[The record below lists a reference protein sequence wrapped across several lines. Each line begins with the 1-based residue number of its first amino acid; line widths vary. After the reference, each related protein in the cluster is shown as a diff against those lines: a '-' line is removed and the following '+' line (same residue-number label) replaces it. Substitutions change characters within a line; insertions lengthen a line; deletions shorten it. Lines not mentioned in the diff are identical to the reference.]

1 MYSHLHNMTGVNP
14 VATHLVTGG
23 NRGIGA
29 ATIEAVHAHQPGARI
44 LIASRTAPEPM
55 TNVEWIEADL
65 ATQAGLSAVKEHLPV
80 CDSLINN
87 AGIMIGQG
95 AFDISEQDRDLT
107 LAINQMAVVE
117 LSLAFIEAAAGKPI
131 RIVNNSSIA
140 AHLGHPDIWYGMTK
154 AAVLNFTKSVAKTY
168 GPQGVVCNC
177 VAAGPV
183 ETGMLDKI
191 PDARQQALK
200 SAAILGRFAK
210 PSDVADVMAWLA
222 IDSPDYVNGVC
233 IDINNG
239 TYMR

>member
-1 MYSHLHNMTGVNP
+1 M
-14 VATHLVTGG
+14 ATYLVTGG

-29 ATIEAVHAHQPGARI
+29 STVKAIRARKPDAHI
-44 LIASRTAPEPM
+44 LIASRTEPEPAK
-55 TNVEWIEADL
+55 NVEWIEADL
-65 ATQAGLSAVKEHLPV
+65 ATQAGLFAVKEHLPV
-80 CDSLINN
+80 CDGLINN
-87 AGIMIGQG
+87 SGVMIGKG
-95 AFDISEQDRDLT
+95 AFDITEKERDMT
-107 LAINQMAVVE
+107 MAINQMAVIE
-117 LSLAFIEAAAGKPI
+117 LSLALIEAAAGKPV

-154 AAVLNFTKSVAKTY
+154 AAVLNFTKSVAKSF

-191 PDARQQALK
+191 PDARQKAMK
-200 SAAILGRFAK
+200 SAAILGRFAN

-239 TYMR
+239 TYLR

>member
-1 MYSHLHNMTGVNP
+1 M
-14 VATHLVTGG
+14 ATYLVTGG

-29 ATIEAVHAHQPGARI
+29 ATVQAIIAREADAKV
-44 LIASRTAPEPM
+44 LIASRSAPE
-55 TNVEWIEADL
+55 TSRNIEWIEADL
-65 ATQAGLSAVKEHLPV
+65 ATETGLSSVRGCLPG
-80 CDSLINN
+80 CDVLINN
-87 AGIMIGQG
+87 AGIMVGKS
-95 AFDISEQDRDLT
+95 AFEISVAERDRII
-107 LAINQMAVVE
+107 AINQMAVVE
-117 LSLAFIEAAAGKPI
+117 LSLAFIGAANGRPV

-154 AAVLNFTKSVAKTY
+154 ASVLNFTKSVAKSF

-183 ETGMLDKI
+183 ETDMLGAI
-191 PDARQQALK
+191 PIIRQEALK
-200 SAAILGRFAK
+200 AKAILGRFAD

-222 IDSPDYVNGVC
+222 MDSPAYVNGVC

>member
-1 MYSHLHNMTGVNP
+1 M
-14 VATHLVTGG
+14 ATYLVTGG

-29 ATIEAVHAHQPGARI
+29 ATVKAILASKPDARI
-44 LIASRTAPEPM
+44 LIASRTPPEP
-55 TNVEWIEADL
+55 TKNVEWIEADL

-80 CDSLINN
+80 CDGLINN
-87 AGIMIGQG
+87 AGIMIGKG
-95 AFDISEQDRDLT
+95 AFEMTAQERNLT
-107 LAINQMAVVE
+107 VAINQTAVVE
-117 LSLAFIEAAAGKPI
+117 LSLALIDAAAGKPI
-131 RIVNNSSIA
+131 RIVNNASIA

-154 AAVLNFTKSVAKTY
+154 AAVLNFTKSVAKSF

-183 ETGMLDKI
+183 ETGMLEKI
-191 PDARQQALK
+191 PDARQQSLK
-200 SAAILGRFAK
+200 SAAILGRFAN
-210 PSDVADVMAWLA
+210 PSDVADVIAWLA

>member
-1 MYSHLHNMTGVNP
+1 MVTY
-14 VATHLVTGG
+14 LVTGG

-29 ATIEAVHAHQPGARI
+29 STVKAIRARKPNTQI
-44 LIASRTAPEPM
+44 LIASRTEPEPAN
-55 TNVEWIEADL
+55 NVAWIEADL
-65 ATQAGLSAVKEHLPV
+65 ATQTGLSAVKKHLSV
-80 CDSLINN
+80 CDGLINN
-87 AGIMIGQG
+87 SGIMIGKG
-95 AFDISEQDRDLT
+95 AFDVTDKERDLT

-117 LSLAFIEAAAGKPI
+117 LSLAFIKAAAGKPV

-154 AAVLNFTKSVAKTY
+154 AAVLNFTKSVAKSF

-183 ETGMLDKI
+183 ETGMLDTI

-200 SAAILGRFAK
+200 SATILDRFAN

>member
-1 MYSHLHNMTGVNP
+1 M
-14 VATHLVTGG
+14 TGG

-29 ATIEAVHAHQPGARI
+29 ATVKAILARDTDAKV
-44 LIASRTAPEPM
+44 LIASRSAPEPLKKID
-55 TNVEWIEADL
+55 WIEADL
-65 ATQAGLSAVKEHLPV
+65 STEAGLSAVKDCLAG
-80 CDSLINN
+80 CDALINN
-87 AGIMIGQG
+87 AGIMIGKG
-95 AFDISEQDRDLT
+95 AFEISEAERDKT
-107 LAINQMAVVE
+107 IAINQMAVVE
-117 LSLAFIEAAAGKPI
+117 LSLAFIKAANGRPI

-154 AAVLNFTKSVAKTY
+154 ASVFNFTKSVAKSF

-183 ETGMLDKI
+183 ETDMLGTI
-191 PDARQQALK
+191 PESRQNALK
-200 SAAILGRFAK
+200 AQAILGRFAD

-222 IDSPDYVNGVC
+222 INSPAYVNGVC

>member
-1 MYSHLHNMTGVNP
+1 METY
-14 VATHLVTGG
+14 LVTGG

-29 ATIEAVHAHQPGARI
+29 SAVKAIRARKSDARI
-44 LIASRTAPEPM
+44 LIASRTAPEPAK
-55 TNVEWIEADL
+55 NVEWIEADL
-65 ATQAGLSAVKEHLPV
+65 ATQAGLLAVKEHLSV
-80 CDSLINN
+80 CDGLINN
-87 AGIMIGQG
+87 SGIMIGKG
-95 AFDISEQDRDLT
+95 AFDITEKERDMT

-117 LSLAFIEAAAGKPI
+117 LSLAFIEAAAGKPV
-131 RIVNNSSIA
+131 RIVNNTSIA

-154 AAVLNFTKSVAKTY
+154 AAVLNFTKSVAKSF

-191 PDARQQALK
+191 PDDRQKAMK
-200 SAAILGRFAK
+200 SAAILGRFAN

>member
-1 MYSHLHNMTGVNP
+1 METY
-14 VATHLVTGG
+14 LVTGG

-29 ATIEAVHAHQPGARI
+29 STVKAIRARKSGAKI
-44 LIASRTAPEPM
+44 IIASRTAPEPA

-65 ATQAGLSAVKEHLPV
+65 TTQAGLRAVKEPLSV
-80 CDSLINN
+80 CDGLINN
-87 AGIMIGQG
+87 SGIMIGNG
-95 AFDISEQDRDLT
+95 AFDITAQERDMT

-117 LSLAFIEAAAGKPI
+117 LTLAFIEAAAGKPI

-154 AAVLNFTKSVAKTY
+154 AAVLNFTKSVAKSF

-183 ETGMLDKI
+183 ETDMLDTI
-191 PDARQQALK
+191 PEARQKALK
-200 SAAILGRFAK
+200 TAAILGRFAN

-222 IDSPDYVNGVC
+222 LESPAYVNGVC
-233 IDINNG
+233 IDVNNG

>member
-1 MYSHLHNMTGVNP
+1 M
-14 VATHLVTGG
+14 ATYLVTGG

-29 ATIEAVHAHQPGARI
+29 ATVKAIRALNPDARI
-44 LIASRTAPEPM
+44 LIASRTAPELSH
-55 TNVEWIEADL
+55 NVEWIEADL
-65 ATQAGLSAVKEHLPV
+65 ATQVGLSAVKEHLPD
-80 CDSLINN
+80 CDGLINN
-87 AGIMIGQG
+87 AGIMIGKG
-95 AFDISEQDRDLT
+95 AFDITEQERDMT
-107 LAINQMAVVE
+107 RAINQIAVVE
-117 LSLAFIEAAAGKPI
+117 LSLALIKAAAGKPV

-154 AAVLNFTKSVAKTY
+154 AAVLNFTKSVAKSF

-183 ETGMLDKI
+183 ETDMLNKI
-191 PDARQQALK
+191 PDGRQQALK

>member
-1 MYSHLHNMTGVNP
+1 M
-14 VATHLVTGG
+14 ATYLVTGG

-29 ATIEAVHAHQPGARI
+29 ATVKAIQARNSDARI
-44 LIASRTAPEPM
+44 LIASRNAPEPIK
-55 TNVEWIEADL
+55 NVEWIEADL
-65 ATQAGLSAVKEHLPV
+65 ATQTGLSAVKMHLPD
-80 CDSLINN
+80 CDGLINN
-87 AGIMIGQG
+87 AGIMIGKG
-95 AFDISEQDRDLT
+95 AFDITLQERDMT
-107 LAINQMAVVE
+107 TAINQIAVVE
-117 LSLAFIEAAAGKPI
+117 LSLAFIDAAAGKPV

-154 AAVLNFTKSVAKTY
+154 AAVLNFTKSVATSF

-183 ETGMLDKI
+183 ETDMLDKI
-191 PDARQQALK
+191 PDARQTALK
-200 SAAILGRFAK
+200 SAAILGRFAN

>member
-1 MYSHLHNMTGVNP
+1 M
-14 VATHLVTGG
+14 ATYLVTGG

-29 ATIEAVHAHQPGARI
+29 STVTAIRALKPDARI
-44 LIASRTAPEPM
+44 LIASRTAPEPAD
-55 TNVEWIEADL
+55 NVEWIKADL
-65 ATQAGLSAVKEHLPV
+65 ATPAGLSAVKEHLPS
-80 CDSLINN
+80 CDGLINN
-87 AGIMIGQG
+87 AGIMIGKG
-95 AFDISEQDRDLT
+95 PFDISPQERDMT
-107 LAINQMAVVE
+107 MAINQVAVVE
-117 LSLAFIEAAAGKPI
+117 LSLAFIEAAAGKPV

-154 AAVLNFTKSVAKTY
+154 AAVMNFTKSVAKSF

-183 ETGMLDKI
+183 ETDMLDNI
-191 PDARQQALK
+191 PDARQKALK
-200 SAAILGRFAK
+200 ASAILGRFAK

-239 TYMR
+239 TYIR